1 MIHPVDQHRIRR
13 AFGRAAAGFEN
24 ADFLHR
30 EIRDRLLS
38 RLPIVKIEPERVL
51 DLGAGTGGATENL
64 LQAFP
69 ASQVVALDFSK
80 EMLAEA
86 NHPPPS
92 KPVAAICADA
102 RSLPIAGNSIDL
114 IFSNLLLQHCP
125 DPLSVLKEVR
135 RVLRFPGVFTF
146 TTLGPKSL
154 VELGEA
160 WAGADNFSHI
170 APVLNMHDLG
180 DALVYVGFSEPVMY
194 TETLTIT
201 YESLARAM
209 ADLRGVG
216 SINATSDRNR
226 GLTGR
231 HTWQRLTDGYEQC
244 RNADG
249 KLPVT
254 LEIIYGLAWA
264 GEHGPDVRNSG
275 GEFEIPVDELRLISR
290 N

>member
-1 MIHPVDQHRIRR
+1 M
-13 AFGRAAAGFEN
+13 
-24 ADFLHR
+24 
-30 EIRDRLLS
+30 
-38 RLPIVKIEPERVL
+38 
-51 DLGAGTGGATENL
+51 
-64 LQAFP
+64 
-69 ASQVVALDFSK
+69 ALDFSK

-86 NHPPPS
+86 NHQPPS

-102 RSLPIAGNSIDL
+102 RSLPIAGNTIDL

-125 DPLSVLKEVR
+125 DPLSILKEVR

-180 DALVYVGFSEPVMY
+180 DALIYVGFSEPVMY

-201 YESLARAM
+201 YKSLARAM

-216 SINATSDRNR
+216 SITTS
-226 GLTGR
+226 
-231 HTWQRLTDGYEQC
+231 
-244 RNADG
+244 A
-249 KLPVT
+249 
-254 LEIIYGLAWA
+254 
-264 GEHGPDVRNSG
+264 
-275 GEFEIPVDELRLISR
+275 
-290 N
+290 